1 MSGTAIVEPL
11 CTATHGN
18 IVTLNTLVASDVFV
32 VKVLNN
38 SPTGMTL
45 NTGMKIGLLRSVTV
59 CHSATVDV
67 TGEEITLCVGN
78 GEDEPAEPV
87 VDVLAGLDLSEWED
101 SPAALAKARAIFHR
115 HANVFASSE
124 NDPGC
129 TDAIKHRI
137 NTTDARPVAQPYR
150 RVPPTQLDKVK
161 AHLEK
166 LLRTGVIVP
175 SHSDHASPIVLV
187 RKKSGALRM
196 CIDYRTLN
204 AKTVKDAYALPRII
218 ESMDAMT
225 GSKWFTTLDLQ
236 SAYNQVQ
243 MEPADQHKT
252 AFTTP
257 LGLFGLCNAPATFQR
272 LMQTAF
278 HAEMF
283 NILLVYLDDIV
294 VYSDTLDEH
303 LARLDTVFTRL
314 KSYGLKLEIRKC
326 SFFKK
331 SVKYLGHVVSSEG
344 VATDPDKIS
353 AVRDWAP
360 PQTLR
365 ELRAF
370 IGFASYY
377 RRYVP
382 RFTQLAMPL
391 HRVVTA
397 ACQDGKGDG
406 V

>member
-1 MSGTAIVEPL
+1 M
-11 CTATHGN
+11 
-18 IVTLNTLVASDVFV
+18 
-32 VKVLNN
+32 
-38 SPTGMTL
+38 
-45 NTGMKIGLLRSVTV
+45 
-59 CHSATVDV
+59 
-67 TGEEITLCVGN
+67 
-78 GEDEPAEPV
+78 
-87 VDVLAGLDLSEWED
+87 
-101 SPAALAKARAIFHR
+101 
-115 HANVFASSE
+115 
-124 NDPGC
+124 
-129 TDAIKHRI
+129 
-137 NTTDARPVAQPYR
+137 R
-150 RVPPTQLDKVK
+150 R
-161 AHLEK
+161 
-166 LLRTGVIVP
+166 R
-175 SHSDHASPIVLV
+175 
-187 RKKSGALRM
+187 
-196 CIDYRTLN
+196 
-204 AKTVKDAYALPRII
+204 KDAYALPRII

-252 AFTTP
+252 AFTIP
-257 LGLFGLCNAPATFQR
+257 LGLYEYTRIPFGLCNAPATFQR
-272 LMQTAF
+272 LLQTAF

-353 AVRDWAP
+353 AVRDWAL

-397 ACQDGKGDG
+397 AYG